1 MIRLIERGLM
11 FGNLYRVESPV
22 LVARYNRALKQL
34 TGLQTELT
42 DFHVDISGYSPEV
55 GDELGDD
62 RYLNHKGCNRQFI
75 LISIE
80 QKGCPL
86 LNAHFSTS
94 REILKR
100 FIEANEAALTSLT
113 ARDAVAGEM
122 ENSVYSIDSPERL
135 LHHKRVLIQGD
146 TTQNHVTSAEE
157 LEGKIRRFEC
167 EEESWRDDVLIAE
180 IVELARKT
188 GDILRHPVALT
199 ETEFPCPDYW
209 TSHLGGAYVF
219 ASGDTPVI
227 IACDATRLTGPTSAE
242 IIPIEDRNRVAAFLT
257 SKGLVE
263 DLFKVRRDKAIRIL
277 RQKMD
282 FILIGIAAEH
292 GHFSG
297 GVSRRE
303 INALP
308 RILGEDLPGTFRE
321 LQDILSW
328 AENNGSW
335 PEIDSSHP
343 SFFYLLRA
351 ASGPS
356 RDLVNM
362 LLSELCPRDV
372 QKMYIFHKDMF
383 YAAYSGWN
391 DAKKSFVAD
400 FLAKSY
406 AMNKSGVRED
416 LFGDNAGLAS
426 TKHGAF
432 NT

>member
-11 FGNLYRVESPV
+11 FGNLYRLESPV

-34 TGLQTELT
+34 TGLQTALT
-42 DFHVDISGYSPEV
+42 DFHVDISGYSPEI

-75 LISIE
+75 LISTA
-80 QKGCPL
+80 QKACPL

-113 ARDAVAGEM
+113 ARDAVAGDM
-122 ENSVYSIDSPERL
+122 ENSVYSIDSPEHL
-135 LHHKRVLIQGD
+135 LHHKRILMQAN
-146 TTQNHVTSAEE
+146 TTQNHLDAA
-157 LEGKIRRFEC
+157 KILDMKIVRFER
-167 EEESWRDDVLIAE
+167 EEASWRDDVLIAE

-188 GDILRHPVALT
+188 GDIRRHPVDLT

-227 IACDATRLTGPTSAE
+227 IACDATRLKGQTSAE
-242 IIPIEDRNRVAAFLT
+242 IIPIEDRNRVAAFL
-257 SKGLVE
+257 SSRGLVE

-308 RILGEDLPGTFRE
+308 RILGDDLPGSFRA
-321 LQDILSW
+321 LQDIMSW
-328 AENNGSW
+328 AEHGGSW

-351 ASGPS
+351 ASGPN

-383 YAAYSGWN
+383 YAAYSGWS
-391 DAKKSFVAD
+391 DAKKEFVSD
-400 FLAKSY
+400 FLVKSY
-406 AMNKSGVRED
+406 AMNKAGVRED
-416 LFGDNAGLAS
+416 LFGDGAGLEP
-426 TKHGAF
+426 TTQGAF
-432 NT
+432 TA